1 MAVEAGLTKLMKIIG
16 TSSIIAAAGDPMDTP
31 QNGVS
36 AHSRLA
42 RYCQATHAGPRHGML
57 ASLGELFQ

>member
-16 TSSIIAAAGDPMDTP
+16 TSSIIAAAGDPMDAH

-36 AHSRLA
+36 AHSRRA
-42 RYCQATHAGPRHGML
+42 RYCHAGPRHGML